1 MANMKT
7 KGRGGSQPPN
17 PATISKRSAP
27 KSGKPVRTHPLNRGF
42 PMSYR
47 KPSAPVKATNPN
59 AQTRQRLDRFSSIAH
74 AHTNV
79 TPPVKAYPINDRS
92 KAAKRSKVAGDPKV
106 MAQFRG

>member
-1 MANMKT
+1 MAKMKA
-7 KGRGGSQPPN
+7 KGRGGSQPPK

-27 KSGKPVRTHPLNRGF
+27 KSGKPVRTHPLNKGF
-42 PMSYR
+42 PTKFR

-79 TPPVKAYPINDRS
+79 IPPVKAYPINARG
-92 KAAKRSKVAGDPKV
+92 KGARRGKVAGDPKV